1 VDTSYITNI
10 KEFINQ
16 TLPDGDM
23 EISGSTVDTKLSYDI
38 VLNIY
43 SINSYEEL
51 AIVRYILISF
61 FKNEL

>member
-1 VDTSYITNI
+1 MDTSYITNI